1 MWRRHLAPWH
11 WYKGGGYLLQHG
23 VVYEKLGNFE
33 KALEM
38 YEMDLEITIKSLGVH
53 HVNVADTKQDIGL
66 VY

>member
-1 MWRRHLAPWH
+1 M
-11 WYKGGGYLLQHG
+11 QHG

-38 YEMDLEITIKSLGVH
+38 YEMDLEITIKSLGAH
-53 HVNVADTKQDIGL
+53 HVNVADTKQDIRL